1 MKQKSWMKKYGI
13 HVVICAVIMA
23 VAFGINRKIDIDRS
37 HVYTLSAGTGV
48 LEKLTEFKIENGKY
62 FFEGWGFDPKNYS
75 ENTKCELI
83 LQDIETGDALWPTM
97 DKTPEKQEIEE
108 RYADGG
114 DYSAGSFAGKISEGK
129 IDKEKVYEILLR
141 YTSETENEIGE
152 VLPYIVTVT
161 TNDFLY
167 QGEVTEYNPKTF
179 VAPQIAGTALEKELE
194 GARLFHYF
202 EEGMWVYV
210 KDGKMYYVLDDEAFP
225 LEKYPDSCMGVNWS
239 ATNLERIPEDYQK
252 YGGGN
257 ADFDFMGGYSQEL
270 SFDNYKVSVRE
281 IPSEYT
287 TILSVGFYDRV
298 SSSWI
303 FRSTKQ
309 LKEN

>member
-1 MKQKSWMKKYGI
+1 MKEWVKRYGI
-13 HVVICAVIMA
+13 HAVICTVIIA
-23 VAFGINRKIDIDRS
+23 VAFGINRKINIDRS
-37 HVYTLSAGTGV
+37 HVYTLATGTIV
-48 LEKLTEFKIENGKY
+48 LEKLTEFKEESGKY
-62 FFEGWGFDPKNYS
+62 IFKGWGFDPKNYS

-83 LQDIETGDALWPTM
+83 LQDTETGEALWPTM
-97 DKTPEKQEIEE
+97 DKNPEKQEIEE

-141 YTSETENEIGE
+141 YTSETKNETGE

-179 VAPQIAGTALEKELE
+179 VAPEIAGTVLEKELE

-225 LEKYPDSCMGVNWS
+225 LERCPNGYMAVNWW
-239 ATNLERIPEDYQK
+239 ANKLERIPRDYQP
-252 YGGGN
+252 YGRGN
-257 ADFDFMGGYSQEL
+257 SDFSFFDFCLEQL
-270 SFDNYKVSVRE
+270 SRDGYKVAVRD
-281 IPSEYT
+281 IPSDYA
-287 TILSVGFYDRV
+287 TILSVGFYDKENGD
-298 SSSWI
+298 WI
-303 FRSTKQ
+303 FSTVRQ
-309 LKEN
+309 LFE

>member
-13 HVVICAVIMA
+13 HVVICAVIIA
-23 VAFGINRKIDIDRS
+23 VAFGINRKINIDRS
-37 HVYTLSAGTGV
+37 HVYALSTGTIV

-62 FFEGWGFDPKNYS
+62 IFEGWGFDPKNYS

-83 LQDIETGDALWPTM
+83 LQDTETGDALWPTM

-108 RYADGG
+108 RYADGE
-114 DYSAGSFAGKISEGK
+114 DYTAGSFAGKISEGK
-129 IDKEKVYEILLR
+129 IDKDKVYEILLR
-141 YTSETENEIGE
+141 YTSETENETGE

-225 LEKYPDSCMGVNWS
+225 LERYPNGYMAVNWW
-239 ATNLERIPEDYQK
+239 ATNLDKIPEDYQQ
-252 YGGGN
+252 YQMGN
-257 ADFDFMGGYSQEL
+257 ADFSFMDFYSQEL
-270 SFDNYKVSVRE
+270 SFEQYKVAVRE
-281 IPSEYT
+281 IPSDYT
-287 TILSVGFYDRV
+287 SILAVGFSDRDTNSFV
-298 SSSWI
+298 YHI
-303 FRSTKQ
+303 RKQ
-309 LKEN
+309 LKE